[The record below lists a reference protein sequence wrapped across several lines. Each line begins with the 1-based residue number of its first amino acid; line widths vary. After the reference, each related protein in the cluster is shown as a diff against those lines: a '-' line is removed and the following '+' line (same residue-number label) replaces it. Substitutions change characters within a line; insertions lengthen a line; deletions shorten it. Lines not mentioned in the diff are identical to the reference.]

1 MSLPRLRALIERN
14 RNPRIMSADQFTAWV
29 EGPKVDLF
37 IRRAAECLEHAAL
50 AYEAGL
56 TEKSQNLLNDAS
68 EYCGKAFAAAGGA
81 RFVQQI

>member
-14 RNPRIMSADQFTAWV
+14 RNPRIMNADQFTDWL

-50 AYEAGL
+50 ARQGGL
-56 TEKSQNLLNDAS
+56 ITTSRNLLNRAS
-68 EYCGKAFAAAGGA
+68 EYRRDAFAAAGGA